1 LPSVRLGV
9 RWTLAVA
16 LVLPLALVACGRK
29 GSLDPPPDSA
39 VPQQVPATPAVP
51 PGASPTNFI
60 DPTTPTGAAQPA
72 PVQTTTPPAQ
82 KSFILDPFIR

>member
-1 LPSVRLGV
+1 
-9 RWTLAVA
+9 VA
-16 LVLPLALVACGRK
+16 LVLPLALAACGRK

-51 PGASPTNFI
+51 PGASPVNFI

-72 PVQTTTPPAQ
+72 PLQTTATPAQ
-82 KSFILDPFIR
+82 KTFVLDPFIR